1 MTTATRNAPA
11 TAASSE
17 SRPPSTSVW
26 AFDQVQTPG
35 AYVVHNTGHLVRV
48 PEDALS
54 LGRSPLVDI
63 VANEPML
70 VSKISENPYLPLTK
84 ARILAC
90 DADLPVNF

>member
-11 TAASSE
+11 SAATNNSGTQANSIW
-17 SRPPSTSVW
+17 T
-26 AFDQVQTPG
+26 FDQVQSPG
-35 AYVVHNTGHLVRV
+35 AYVFHNTGHLVRV
-48 PEDALS
+48 PEDALT

-70 VSKISENPYLPLTK
+70 VSKISDNPYLPITK